1 MKTKHTIQSIL
12 TSLALGIIPVSA
24 AEPVPATIGIY
35 IIEDVSGPEVQKHGI
50 KPADFEDMPVLG
62 DVIFI
67 ARTTGLIGYDVVDDN
82 GSDNVP
88 LHFAITP
95 FEKEVPARPDFRAM
109 TVRDKSNALK
119 EFETKKTAFL
129 KENTEW
135 RNRVLEGAKVWFDEC
150 VTHRMDVEEIF
161 LKRLK
166 ANHDKDYRRSDII
179 GAIQKANEILAG
191 AKKRF
196 LLLNTDME
204 HQPGPAARD
213 KVVRALNHSDISQ
226 DVIIIMVNTSNKP
239 DQSQILKG
247 LPNRILHA
255 ESLQKAAE
263 VITAELK
270 TP

>member
-1 MKTKHTIQSIL
+1 M
-12 TSLALGIIPVSA
+12 SLLVNFNCRQWKVLIVANGI
-24 AEPVPATIGIY
+24 
-35 IIEDVSGPEVQKHGI
+35 
-50 KPADFEDMPVLG
+50 FNC
-62 DVIFI
+62 
-67 ARTTGLIGYDVVDDN
+67 RWTTGLIGYDVVDDN
-82 GSDNVP
+82 GGDNVP

-95 FEKEVPARPDFRAM
+95 FDKEVPDRPVFRAM
-109 TVRDKSNALK
+109 TVRDKANALK
-119 EFETKKTAFL
+119 EFEAKKATFL

-135 RNRVLEGAKVWFDEC
+135 RGRVLEGAKVWFEEC
-150 VTHRMDVEEIF
+150 VSRRMDVEEMF

-179 GAIQKANEILAG
+179 GTIQKANELLAG

-213 KVVRALNHSDISQ
+213 KAVRALNHADISQ

-239 DQSQILKG
+239 DQSQLLKG
-247 LPNRILHA
+247 LPNKILHA

-270 TP
+270 SP